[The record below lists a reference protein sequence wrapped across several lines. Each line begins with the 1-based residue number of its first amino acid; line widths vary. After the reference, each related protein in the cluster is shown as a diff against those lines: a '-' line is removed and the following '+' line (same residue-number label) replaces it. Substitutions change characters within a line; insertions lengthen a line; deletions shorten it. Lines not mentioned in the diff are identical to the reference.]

1 MKTLRQTCAATI
13 LMLVLAVSIVA
24 GEIDCPGVVSPPPP
38 PPPTSTTTT
47 SITTTIILAIVGL
60 IP

>member
-13 LMLVLAVSIVA
+13 LMLVLAVSIVG

>member
-1 MKTLRQTCAATI
+1 MKTLRHTCAATI
-13 LMLVLAVSIVA
+13 LMLVLAVATVA
-24 GEIDCPGVVSPPPP
+24 GEIDCPGVVSPEPP

-47 SITTTIILAIVGL
+47 SLTTTIILAIVGL